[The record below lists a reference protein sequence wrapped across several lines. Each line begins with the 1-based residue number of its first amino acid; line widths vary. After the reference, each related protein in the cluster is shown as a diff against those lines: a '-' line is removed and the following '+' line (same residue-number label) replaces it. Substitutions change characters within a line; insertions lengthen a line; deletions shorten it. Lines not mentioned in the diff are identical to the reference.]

1 MSYKIIEDS
10 NKDDYADYNYL
21 DDILYEY
28 YESMESA
35 PEDEGGFQYRYQ
47 WVILGG
53 HCVLIFL
60 YLIACFV
67 YLKTFTK
74 SLRWYLTLKCLV
86 VITLSASSLVA
97 DSIVRKSYAKSYY
110 DSGFFVIRV
119 MIAKSFITGKLFVCN
134 LNFLFQYNIYCM
146 VCQSVTFTENLAVK
160 LLAAVFFSFLPAA
173 STFRYVRSDE
183 SKNAEEFGLEMGYY
197 SKLFVF
203 MVFFIHKI
211 RQAFVESMA
220 IRTNSSTVPGDQRRY
235 KKIFYFLI
243 VMAIVHLM
251 FMTPRIFF
259 YALQLAGK
267 SVNRKCESA
276 LDYCLR
282 ELTRLSCMSYAKDL
296 LYISVAFLDLFPFL
310 VFMKFDK
317 LNFCK

>member
-1 MSYKIIEDS
+1 MS
-10 NKDDYADYNYL
+10 
-21 DDILYEY
+21 
-28 YESMESA
+28 
-35 PEDEGGFQYRYQ
+35 
-47 WVILGG
+47 
-53 HCVLIFL
+53 
-60 YLIACFV
+60 
-67 YLKTFTK
+67 
-74 SLRWYLTLKCLV
+74 
-86 VITLSASSLVA
+86 SASSLIV
-97 DSIVRKSYAKSYY
+97 DSILLKSYANSYY
-110 DSGFFVIRV
+110 ESGFFRIRV
-119 MIAKSFITGKLFVCN
+119 MIAKVIITCKLFVCN
-134 LNFLFQYNIYCM
+134 LNFLFQYDIYCM
-146 VCQSVTFTENLAVK
+146 VCQSVVFTENLVIK
-160 LLAAVFFSFLPAA
+160 LLAACFFSFLPAA
-173 STFRYVRSDE
+173 STFRYFRNDDL
-183 SKNAEEFGLEMGYY
+183 KNAEEVGLEIGYNAV
-197 SKLFVF
+197 LFVF